1 MICHT
6 SKSTLM
12 IFSHGANPTFFKIK
26 AKRLEVQNTRYP
38 SSTTS
43 DNISFF
49 PKPPPQLP
57 KVDDNTPCRTANTT
71 NKVIQSA
78 EHDSMALFIW
88 FYDNQMK
95 ANISKSHLLINKKD
109 VVIIRIGN
117 TEIKN
122 IEYEKLLG
130 IKVDTKL
137 NSN

>member
-1 MICHT
+1 
-6 SKSTLM
+6 
-12 IFSHGANPTFFKIK
+12 
-26 AKRLEVQNTRYP
+26 
-38 SSTTS
+38 
-43 DNISFF
+43 
-49 PKPPPQLP
+49 
-57 KVDDNTPCRTANTT
+57 
-71 NKVIQSA
+71 
-78 EHDSMALFIW
+78 
-88 FYDNQMK
+88 MK